1 MPCILTDTRDKLDSR
16 AIFTS
21 ARFDSLDIQTQRIAT
36 SLLESGDNATKAISE
51 ELRHELDAQ
60 TMALTKLISRLESVN
75 QDDHRQTRDIML
87 RRYHAEQSRRG
98 NSAGHIDMPI
108 DPSGYEEIT
117 SDIEMLDV
125 SMNAEQNLRD
135 LVADEILRSLEFPSM
150 SVRYENVLEAYSETF
165 KWALSEKQ
173 PYKDLVDWFRRG
185 DGVFGF
191 LAKRVPENRR

>member
-1 MPCILTDTRDKLDSR
+1 MPCILSDNRDKLDSQ

-51 ELRHELDAQ
+51 ELRYELDAQ

-87 RRYHAEQSRRG
+87 RRYHVEQSHRG
-98 NSAGHIDMPI
+98 NSAGHIGMPR

-135 LVADEILRSLEFPSM
+135 LVADEVLRSLRFPSM
-150 SVRYENVLEAYSETF
+150 SDRYENVLEAYPETF
-165 KWALSEKQ
+165 KWALNEKQ
-173 PYKDLVDWFRRG
+173 PYKNLVDWFRRG
-185 DGVFGF
+185 DGVF
-191 LAKRVPENRR
+191 